1 MPPMKHEINTFFA
14 QVHVIN
20 LRSRADR
27 YAEMGA
33 QLGRI
38 GLSFD
43 SHHVH
48 LFEASKPL
56 DCAGF
61 PSVGARGCFMSHLAV
76 LRHALSESAR
86 SVLIL
91 EDDLNFCEDFQS
103 LFNELAA
110 TLEALDWGMFYGV
123 YVLELPMARS
133 GATVTRIDPRKP
145 IMTTAFV
152 AVNGQHIAALV
163 DYLEAM
169 LERAP
174 GDSQG
179 GPMHIDGAYGWF
191 RQSHPNVST
200 WLATPPLG
208 FQRSSRTDVHALRWY
223 DRGVGSAW
231 LVSLLRR
238 WLNRMRR

>member
-1 MPPMKHEINTFFA
+1 MKHEINTFFG

-27 YAEMGA
+27 RAEMLA
-33 QLGRI
+33 QLKHI
-38 GLSFD
+38 GLGFD
-43 SHHVH
+43 SHQLR

-56 DCAGF
+56 ESAGF
-61 PSVGARGCFMSHLAV
+61 STLGARGCFLSHLAV
-76 LRHALSESAR
+76 LRQALNDRAR

-91 EDDLNFCEDFQS
+91 EDDLNFCEGFRSKFDA
-103 LFNELAA
+103 LAQ
-110 TLEALDWGMFYGV
+110 TLQTLDWGMFYGV
-123 YVLELPMARS
+123 YIVDDPIVDS
-133 GATVTRIDPRKP
+133 GAALTQVDPERP
-145 IMTTAFV
+145 IVTTAFV

-174 GDSQG
+174 GDPQG

-191 RQSHPNVST
+191 RQSHPEVST

-208 FQRSSRTDVHALRWY
+208 FQRSSRTDVHALRLY
-223 DRGVGSAW
+223 DRVVGSAW

>member
-1 MPPMKHEINTFFA
+1 MKHEINTFFG

-27 YAEMGA
+27 RAEMLA

-38 GLSFD
+38 GLDFD
-43 SHHVH
+43 SHQLG

-56 DCAGF
+56 DAAGF
-61 PSVGARGCFMSHLAV
+61 PSVGVRGCFMSHLAV
-76 LRHALSESAR
+76 LRHALRAGAS

-91 EDDLNFCEDFQS
+91 EDDLNFCEDFRS
-103 LFNELAA
+103 KFNAVA
-110 TLEALDWGMFYGV
+110 GTLESHDWGMFYGV
-123 YVLELPMARS
+123 YVLEDPLIGS
-133 GATVTRIDPRKP
+133 GAALTRVDPQRP

-169 LERAP
+169 LERPP
-174 GDSQG
+174 GDAQG

-191 RQSHPNVST
+191 RQSHPEVST

-208 FQRSSRTDVHALRWY
+208 FQRSSRTDVHPLRWY

-231 LVSLLRR
+231 LAALLRR
-238 WLNRMRR
+238 WRNRMRR